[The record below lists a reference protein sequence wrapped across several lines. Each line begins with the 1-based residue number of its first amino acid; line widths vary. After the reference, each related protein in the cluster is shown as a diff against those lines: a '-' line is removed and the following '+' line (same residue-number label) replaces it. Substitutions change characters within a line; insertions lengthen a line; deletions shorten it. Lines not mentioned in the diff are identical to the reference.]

1 MKPNKILL
9 ALSLIV
15 SVGLLTQCEK
25 KFDDRDDIILAD
37 DDSDKPEWAGK
48 DGEGD
53 NPHPSTNPSPGITK
67 GGDYGD
73 LYELLR
79 TDDGVA
85 IMTNDYGDGT
95 EWFVQPVNVDGVALT
110 LNEEGELI
118 DPTQAIAVEFGR
130 LNIVRSPPSVLDQA
144 FAESMKVLTGAGV
157 DGRVVHNISLDFCG
171 RLTSEY
177 SDDGGDH
184 IFKTIDS
191 PRENMAIYKEIM
203 QNFFTPRLAFLEGYG
218 FDPLTIAASCFAGG
232 SDKTG
237 TVIEDELIYI
247 NGFMECAG
255 LVPIVNANEY
265 DSNGDLREYFNF
277 TAYGFVYDRSVY
289 GTRYIQYLVDEYG
302 YHAPDPVTGLSAGP
316 VYTILDVFEG
326 NVFPYYGNGRFT
338 DRWDDV
344 DHVIAAELFA
354 LAIDDAVQVLEYIHE
369 DSNVR
374 FVDFDGNP
382 L

>member
-1 MKPNKILL
+1 MLILL
-9 ALSLIV
+9 AVFLV
-15 SVGLLTQCEK
+15 QCEK
-25 KFDDRDDIILAD
+25 YGDKIVLED

-48 DGEGD
+48 DGTGE

-73 LYELLR
+73 LYELFR
-79 TDDGVA
+79 TVDGVP
-85 IMTNDYGDGT
+85 IMTNEYGDGT
-95 EWFVQPVNVDGVALT
+95 EYFVQPVDVDGDPLT

-118 DPTQAIAVEFGR
+118 DPTLATAVEFGR

-144 FAESMKVLTGAGV
+144 LDESMKVLTGEGV

-177 SDDGGDH
+177 SDDGGVH
-184 IFKTIDS
+184 VFKTIDS

-203 QNFFTPRLAFLEGYG
+203 QNFFGDRLAFLAGYG
-218 FDPLTIAASCFAGG
+218 FDPLTIAASCFAAG

-237 TVIEDELIYI
+237 TVNEDELIYI

-255 LVPIVNANEY
+255 LDPIVNANEY
-265 DSNGDLREYFNF
+265 DSNGELREYFNF
-277 TAYGFVYDRSVY
+277 TAYGFGYNRSVY
-289 GTRYIQYLVDEYG
+289 GTRHIQYLVDEDG

-326 NVFPYYGNGRFT
+326 NVFPYYGNGSFT

-344 DHVIAAELFA
+344 DDVIAAELFA
-354 LAIDDAVQVLEYIHE
+354 LAIDDAVQVLDYIHE

-374 FVDFDGNP
+374 FVDINGYP